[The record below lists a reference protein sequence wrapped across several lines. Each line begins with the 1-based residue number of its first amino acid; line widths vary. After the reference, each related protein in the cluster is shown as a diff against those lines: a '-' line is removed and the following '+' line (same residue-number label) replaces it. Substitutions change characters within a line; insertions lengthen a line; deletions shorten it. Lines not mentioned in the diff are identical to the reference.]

1 MNNIT
6 TRVAENVQRTCE
18 RIAKAAQAAGR
29 SAEDVSLIAVTKYG
43 GKAEIEAVLAAGC
56 RSLGESRPQALW
68 DKAATL
74 AQAEP
79 KTSNVAWHLIGHLQ
93 RNKVRRTLPIVSLI
107 HGVDSLRILQTIDR
121 TSAELS
127 RKTPILLEV
136 NTSGDRE
143 KHGWA
148 ADDLRRLVPT
158 LDDFPHVQVRGL
170 MTMASRTG
178 DERVARQNF
187 ADLRNLRDELAEQC
201 PGSIDLA

>member
-1 MNNIT
+1 M
-6 TRVAENVQRTCE
+6 
-18 RIAKAAQAAGR
+18 
-29 SAEDVSLIAVTKYG
+29 
-43 GKAEIEAVLAAGC
+43 LAAGC

-79 KTSNVAWHLIGHLQ
+79 TPQGIEWHLIGHLQ
-93 RNKVRRTLPIVSLI
+93 RNKVRRTLPIVSLV
-107 HGVDSLRILQTIDR
+107 HSVDSLRLLQAIDQ
-121 TSAELS
+121 TSAELG

-143 KHGWA
+143 KHGWT

-187 ADLRNLRDELAEQC
+187 ADLRTLRDELAEQC
-201 PGSIDLA
+201 PASIDLAELSMGMSRDLEAAILEGSTMVRVGSALFEGIDP